1 MKSENNNSIVL
12 ISPSKKYPGGI
23 YHYTIK
29 TALELQKHMN
39 VDVISFKAQYPKF
52 IYPGKQKTENLVDL
66 KFENEYEILKWYD
79 YSSWKNAFKIIKKAN
94 ILYVPW
100 WTILLTLPILF
111 LTKLSK
117 KKSLKVIIE
126 FHNIYDHE
134 AGKINKILTSF
145 IIKRLVNN
153 SDLSILHTKENSDK
167 LNEIIKSKVNSI
179 ILPLG
184 PLNNFEDLDDPVEIY
199 NVYNLNKEKKFIL
212 MFGVVRKYKGLEF
225 AIKAMKHLNLY
236 SNYQLLVVGEVWINL
251 RKEKDLIKKFRLKDK
266 IIFIDHFIPDKYLFQ
281 FFKISEIIIY
291 PYTSA
296 TQSGSL
302 NIALSA
308 KKPIIAT
315 TVGGFKEIL
324 EDQVNC
330 LLIPPQNSD
339 KLASSILKLIK
350 NPEFATKIG
359 KSGYDYIQNKI
370 SWNAIIEE
378 ILNAIRRL

>member
-1 MKSENNNSIVL
+1 
-12 ISPSKKYPGGI
+12 
-23 YHYTIK
+23 
-29 TALELQKHMN
+29 MN

-167 LNEIIKSKVNSI
+167 LNETIKGKVNSI

-184 PLNNFEDLDDPVEIY
+184 PLNNFEELDDPVEIY
-199 NVYNLNKEKKFIL
+199 NV
-212 MFGVVRKYKGLEF
+212 
-225 AIKAMKHLNLY
+225 
-236 SNYQLLVVGEVWINL
+236 
-251 RKEKDLIKKFRLKDK
+251 
-266 IIFIDHFIPDKYLFQ
+266 
-281 FFKISEIIIY
+281 
-291 PYTSA
+291 
-296 TQSGSL
+296 
-302 NIALSA
+302 
-308 KKPIIAT
+308 
-315 TVGGFKEIL
+315 
-324 EDQVNC
+324 
-330 LLIPPQNSD
+330 
-339 KLASSILKLIK
+339 
-350 NPEFATKIG
+350 
-359 KSGYDYIQNKI
+359 
-370 SWNAIIEE
+370 
-378 ILNAIRRL
+378 